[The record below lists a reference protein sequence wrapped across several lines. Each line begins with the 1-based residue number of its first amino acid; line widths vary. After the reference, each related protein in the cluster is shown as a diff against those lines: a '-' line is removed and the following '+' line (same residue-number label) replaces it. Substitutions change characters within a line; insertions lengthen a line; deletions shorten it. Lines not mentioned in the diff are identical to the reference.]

1 MEEERKKPQ
10 AFSKQL
16 QAQTLAKILK
26 EKSQAQREKRKR
38 EEGKRREER
47 GRGS

>member
-16 QAQTLAKILK
+16 QAQTLAPSSKLQP
-26 EKSQAQREKRKR
+26 KSQMKKRKR
-38 EEGKRREER
+38 EERKKKDLRRT
-47 GRGS
+47 